1 MFNNILQVLSF
12 DLSRFWIKSSSY
24 KYPLPLPS
32 FEEYLAMQES
42 SSLETLQFRGI
53 VSYHRKRE
61 GGVRF
66 STGSCVNTM
75 GLISWKCKP
84 IPRVCTRRTV
94 SSSARPF
101 YSPPSYTLSPLFLV
115 LTFSSSLFSLNL
127 PFLFLLFF
135 FFFFIF
141 NYITHF
147 FPLYFIR
154 YDRT

>member
-1 MFNNILQVLSF
+1 MDHDQP
-12 DLSRFWIKSSSY
+12 SSY
-24 KYPLPLPS
+24 KYPLAPPLLS

-101 YSPPSYTLSPLFLV
+101 YSPPSYTLSPFPRSHFLLF
-115 LTFSSSLFSLNL
+115 TFLLESPVSF
-127 PFLFLLFF
+127 FLFF

>member
-101 YSPPSYTLSPLFLV
+101 YSPSYTLSPLFLV

>member
-24 KYPLPLPS
+24 KYPLPLPT

-127 PFLFLLFF
+127 AFLFFYFSFSFLFL
-135 FFFFIF
+135 
-141 NYITHF
+141 IT
-147 FPLYFIR
+147 
-154 YDRT
+154 

>member
-127 PFLFLLFF
+127 AFLFFYFSFSFLFL
-135 FFFFIF
+135 I
-141 NYITHF
+141 I
-147 FPLYFIR
+147 
-154 YDRT
+154 

>member
-127 PFLFLLFF
+127 AFLFFYFSFSFLFL
-135 FFFFIF
+135 
-141 NYITHF
+141 IT
-147 FPLYFIR
+147 
-154 YDRT
+154 

>member
-1 MFNNILQVLSF
+1 MFNNIPQVLSF

-127 PFLFLLFF
+127 AFLFFYFSFSFLFL
-135 FFFFIF
+135 
-141 NYITHF
+141 IT
-147 FPLYFIR
+147 
-154 YDRT
+154 